1 MVSPNLLVCVDDG
14 DGGRDR
20 VKARQQALEAVLADV
35 AAHYDVGQW
44 SDVQPVANG
53 FRVAAEAGQ
62 FLVAVSPAGR
72 SDASLRFEAMLLAHL
87 EDRAYLAPRLVRTR
101 AGRPWHQSVT
111 GAAVLVSEWVEG
123 GVVDASLAQHRRR
136 SVRALAEYH
145 AAVRSFPP
153 RLRVEG
159 GPTLFT
165 LEQEGPA
172 ALEAFAGL
180 SGWYLD
186 ADGRQRLRSAS
197 SYLWRQY
204 IRVSELLTAG
214 GATLPRLVIHG
225 GFGRAA
231 VVLDGGR
238 PGFPADGLAG
248 FDRSRYDLRALD
260 LAGALKTFAR
270 TPGGFDLDR
279 SADVMAA
286 YDEVDRLSPGEVAA
300 LPIILRVERLVRIFR
315 LTSGFVLRFDE
326 SGPGESVVHEIVDVA
341 EAEAT
346 RLRWL
351 EENELALIQALG
363 SSLVG

>member
-1 MVSPNLLVCVDDG
+1 VD
-14 DGGRDR
+14 
-20 VKARQQALEAVLADV
+20 ARKHALEAVLDDV

-44 SDVQPVANG
+44 WDVQPVASG
-53 FRVAAEAGQ
+53 FRIAAEAGE
-62 FLVAVSPAGR
+62 FLVAVSPGDR
-72 SDASLRFEAMLLAHL
+72 SDASLQFEAMLLAHL

-101 AGRPWHQSVT
+101 AGRPWHRSMA

-123 GVVDASLAQHRRR
+123 GAVDASLAQHRRR

-145 AAVRSFPP
+145 TAVRSFPP

-159 GPTLFT
+159 GPTVFT
-165 LEQEGPA
+165 LVQEGPA

-204 IRVSELLTAG
+204 IRVPELLTAG

-231 VVLDGGR
+231 VVLDGNR
-238 PGFPADGLAG
+238 PGLPADGLTG

-270 TPGGFDLDR
+270 TAGGFDLDR
-279 SADVMAA
+279 CADVMAA

-300 LPIILRVERLVRIFR
+300 LPIILRVERLVRVFR
-315 LTSGFVLRFDE
+315 LTSGFVLRNGRAE
-326 SGPGESVVHEIVDVA
+326 LGESIVHEIVEVA
-341 EAEAT
+341 EAEAA

-351 EENELALIQALG
+351 EEHEPAFIEALG

>member
-1 MVSPNLLVCVDDG
+1 VN
-14 DGGRDR
+14 DR
-20 VKARQQALEAVLADV
+20 RQPLEAVLDDV
-35 AAHYDVGQW
+35 AAQYDFGHW
-44 SDVQPVANG
+44 WDVRPVASG
-53 FRVAAEAGQ
+53 FRLAAEAGE
-62 FLVAVSPAGR
+62 FLVAVSPDDR
-72 SDASLRFEAMLLAHL
+72 SDASLLFEAMLLAHL
-87 EDRAYLAPRLVRTR
+87 EDKAYLAPRLVRTR
-101 AGRPWHQSVT
+101 AGRPWYRSAT
-111 GAAVLVSEWVEG
+111 GAAVLVGEWVQG
-123 GVVDASLAQHRRR
+123 GAVDASLTQHRRR

-153 RLRVEG
+153 RLRAEG
-159 GPTLFT
+159 GPTLFA
-165 LEQEGPA
+165 LEQDGPA
-172 ALEAFAGL
+172 ALEAFTGL

-204 IRVSELLTAG
+204 IRVPELFTAG

-238 PGFPADGLAG
+238 PGLPADGLTG

-270 TPGGFDLDR
+270 ASGGFDLDR
-279 SADVMAA
+279 CADVMAA
-286 YDEVDRLSPGEVAA
+286 YDEIDRLSPGEVAA
-300 LPIILRVERLVRIFR
+300 LPIILRVERLVRVFR
-315 LTSGFVLRFDE
+315 LTSGFVAHFGDAE
-326 SGPGESVVHEIVDVA
+326 TGESVVHEIVEAAV
-341 EAEAT
+341 AEAT

-351 EENELALIQALG
+351 EENEPAFVEALG

>member
-1 MVSPNLLVCVDDG
+1 MTG
-14 DGGRDR
+14 RRRDR
-20 VKARQQALEAVLADV
+20 VEARQQALEAVLDDV
-35 AAHYDVGQW
+35 AGQYDLGQW
-44 SDVQPVANG
+44 CGVESAANG
-53 FRVAAEAGQ
+53 VFLIATETGRFR
-62 FLVAVSPAGR
+62 VAVSPTER

-101 AGRPWHQSVT
+101 AGRPWHRSPT
-111 GAAVLVSEWVEG
+111 GAAVLVSEWVKG

-145 AAVRSFPP
+145 AAVRPFPP

-186 ADGRQRLRSAS
+186 ADGRQGLRSAS
-197 SYLWRQY
+197 SYLWRQF
-204 IRVSELLTAG
+204 IRVPELLTAG

-225 GFGRAA
+225 GFGCAA

-238 PGFPADGLAG
+238 PGLPADGLTG
-248 FDRSRYDLRALD
+248 FDQSRYDLRALD
-260 LAGALKTFAR
+260 LAGALKAFAR
-270 TPGGFDLDR
+270 VPGGFDLDR
-279 SADVMAA
+279 CADVMAA

-300 LPIILRVERLVRIFR
+300 LPIILRVERLVRVFR
-315 LTSGFVLRFDE
+315 LTSGFVLRFGE
-326 SGPGESVVHEIVDVA
+326 SGPGEEVVHEIVAVI
-341 EAEAT
+341 EAEAA

>member
-1 MVSPNLLVCVDDG
+1 VE
-14 DGGRDR
+14 
-20 VKARQQALEAVLADV
+20 ARQQALEAVLDDV
-35 AAHYDVGQW
+35 AVRYDLGQW
-44 SDVQPVANG
+44 WDVQPAANG
-53 FRVAAEAGQ
+53 VRVSTDAGR
-62 FLVAVSPAGR
+62 FMVAVSSPER
-72 SDASLRFEAMLLAHL
+72 SDTSLRFEAMLLAHL

-101 AGRPWHQSVT
+101 AGKPWHRSVA

-123 GVVDASLAQHRRR
+123 GVVDASLAPHRRR

-145 AAVRSFPP
+145 AVVRSFPP

-186 ADGRQRLRSAS
+186 ADGRHRLRSAS

-204 IRVSELLTAG
+204 LRVPELLTAG

-225 GFGRAA
+225 GFGSAA
-231 VVLDGGR
+231 VILDGSR
-238 PGFPADGLAG
+238 PGLPADGLAW
-248 FDRSRYDLRALD
+248 FDSRYDLRALD
-260 LAGALKTFAR
+260 LAGALKSFAR
-270 TPGGFDLDR
+270 APGGFDLDR
-279 SADVMAA
+279 CADVMAA

-300 LPIILRVERLVRIFR
+300 LPIILRVERLVRVFR
-315 LTSGFVLRFDE
+315 LTAGFVLRFGE
-326 SGPGESVVHEIVDVA
+326 SGPGEELVRDIVAVA
-341 EAEAT
+341 EAEAA

>member
-1 MVSPNLLVCVDDG
+1 VD
-14 DGGRDR
+14 
-20 VKARQQALEAVLADV
+20 ARQQTLQAVLDDV
-35 AAHYDVGQW
+35 AAQYEIGQW
-44 SDVQPVANG
+44 WDVHPVATG
-53 FRVAAEAGQ
+53 FRLAAEAGE
-62 FLVAVSPAGR
+62 FLVAVSPAER
-72 SDASLRFEAMLLAHL
+72 SDASLLFEAMLLAHL
-87 EDRAYLAPRLVRTR
+87 EDKAYLAPRLVRTR
-101 AGRPWHQSVT
+101 AGRPWHRSST
-111 GAAVLVSEWVEG
+111 GATVLVSEWVQG

-145 AAVRSFPP
+145 SAVRSFPP
-153 RLRVEG
+153 RLRAES

-165 LEQEGPA
+165 LVQEGPV
-172 ALEAFAGL
+172 ALEAFAGI

-204 IRVSELLTAG
+204 LRVPELLTAG

-231 VVLDGGR
+231 VVLDGAR
-238 PGFPADGLAG
+238 PGFPADGLAS

-270 TPGGFDLDR
+270 APGGFDLDR
-279 SADVMAA
+279 CADVMAA

-300 LPIILRVERLVRIFR
+300 LPIILRVERLVRVFR
-315 LTSGFVLRFDE
+315 LTSGFVVRNQWA
-326 SGPGESVVHEIVDVA
+326 GPDESVVHEIIEVA
-341 EAEAT
+341 EAEAA

-351 EENELALIQALG
+351 EEHEPAFIEALG